1 MPIPFHGQGAADQLL
16 STDRGLGAGMSP
28 GPAPFHRIPPGTGK
42 GMAAAASAQAVGDG
56 RQRGAS
62 TAAENASGQPA
73 WEAVIGL
80 ETHVQLGTASKIF
93 TAASTSFGDD
103 PNTHIDPV
111 VCGLPGTLPVL
122 NQKVLEYA
130 VKAAMA
136 LNLKIAEHSKFDRKQ
151 YFYPDLPKNYQISQ
165 YDEPIAEDGWI
176 EVEVAEKGKDTYLK
190 TIGIERLHM
199 EEDAGKLVHAGS
211 DRLAGSTHS
220 LVDYNRAGVALAEI
234 VSKPD
239 LRTGRE
245 AAEYASEIRRI
256 MRYLGVSDGN
266 MQEGSLRCDVNISVR
281 RGPDAPFGTK
291 VEIKNMNSFSAIQ
304 KACEY
309 EIQRQIKAYEAGEPV
324 VQETRLWDEGK
335 QLTKSMRSKEG
346 ASDYRY
352 FPDPD
357 LGPIEVSAARREAWR
372 AELPELPAQKRHRYA
387 EQLGLSIYDAR
398 VLTDERPMAEYFEA
412 VVAAGAEAK
421 AAANWICGDI
431 AAHVNA
437 NRLSYSD
444 LPFRPAQ
451 LAEMVQLI
459 EGGTISG
466 KIAKEILA
474 ELLEQ
479 GGSPKTIV
487 EQRGLGMISD
497 PEAIAAIVE
506 QLLAAHPE
514 EVEAFRGGKTK
525 LQGFFVGQLMK
536 QTGGKADPKLAN
548 QILNQ
553 KLKG

>member
-1 MPIPFHGQGAADQLL
+1 
-16 STDRGLGAGMSP
+16 MS
-28 GPAPFHRIPPGTGK
+28 
-42 GMAAAASAQAVGDG
+42 MAAAGNQV
-56 RQRGAS
+56 
-62 TAAENASGQPA
+62 E

-80 ETHVQLGTASKIF
+80 ETHVQLGTSSKIF
-93 TAASTSFGDD
+93 TTASTTYGSD

-130 VKAAMA
+130 VKAALA
-136 LNLKIAEHSKFDRKQ
+136 LNLSIAERSKFDRKQ

-165 YDEPIAEDGWI
+165 YDEPIAEEGWI
-176 EVEVAEKGKDTYLK
+176 EVEVAEKGKETYLK

-304 KACEY
+304 RACEY
-309 EIQRQIKAYEAGEPV
+309 EIKRQVKAIEAGEAI

-357 LGPIEVSAARREAWR
+357 LGPIEVSADQREAWR
-372 AELPELPAQKRHRYA
+372 AELPELPAVKRHRYA
-387 EQLGLSIYDAR
+387 EALGLSQYDAR
-398 VLTDERPMAEYFEA
+398 VLTDERPMADYFEA
-412 VVAAGAEAK
+412 AVASGVDAK
-421 AAANWICGDI
+421 LTANWITGDI
-431 AAHVNA
+431 AAYVNSK
-437 NRLSYSD
+437 RLSYGD
-444 LPFRPAQ
+444 LALRPEQ
-451 LAEMVQLI
+451 LSELVKLI

-466 KIAKEILA
+466 KIGKEILP
-474 ELLEQ
+474 ELLEK
-479 GGSPKTIV
+479 GGSAKALV
-487 EQRGLGMISD
+487 EERGLGMISD
-497 PEAIAAIVE
+497 VGALEAIVE
-506 QLLAAHPE
+506 ELLAAHPG
-514 EVEAFRGGKTK
+514 EVEAYRGGKTK

-536 QTGGKADPKLAN
+536 KTGGKADPKLAN
-548 QILNQ
+548 QILSK
-553 KLKG
+553 KLKGD

>member
-1 MPIPFHGQGAADQLL
+1 MAKAATAPAARSATAGADSAGQA
-16 STDRGLGAGMSP
+16 
-28 GPAPFHRIPPGTGK
+28 
-42 GMAAAASAQAVGDG
+42 
-56 RQRGAS
+56 
-62 TAAENASGQPA
+62 A

-80 ETHVQLGTASKIF
+80 ETHVQLLTASKIF
-93 TAASTSFGDD
+93 TAASTAFGDD

-122 NQKVLEYA
+122 NQQVLEYA
-130 VKAAMA
+130 VKAALA
-136 LNLKIAEHSKFDRKQ
+136 LNLRIAEHSKFDRKQ

-176 EVEVAEKGKDTYLK
+176 EVEVAEKGKETYTK
-190 TIGIERLHM
+190 RVGIERLHM

-245 AAEYASEIRRI
+245 AAEYAAEIRRI

-304 KACEY
+304 KACDY

-335 QLTKSMRSKEG
+335 QLTRSMRSKEG
-346 ASDYRY
+346 SSDYRY
-352 FPDPD
+352 FPEPD
-357 LGPIEVSAARREAWR
+357 LGPIEVSAEQREAWC
-372 AELPELPAQKRHRYA
+372 AELPELPAAKRHRYA
-387 EQLGLSIYDAR
+387 EQLGLSVYDAR
-398 VLTDERPMAEYFEA
+398 VLTDERPMADYFEA
-412 VVAAGAEAK
+412 VVDAGADPK
-421 AAANWICGDI
+421 AAANWITGDI

-437 NRLSYSD
+437 NRLSYAD

-451 LAEMVQLI
+451 LAEMVGMI
-459 EGGTISG
+459 EAGTISG
-466 KIAKEILA
+466 KIAKEILP

-479 GGSPKTIV
+479 GGSPGRIV
-487 EQRGLGMISD
+487 AERGLGMISD
-497 PEAIAAIVE
+497 PAAITAVVVE
-506 QLLAAHPE
+506 LLAAHPE
-514 EVEAFRGGKTK
+514 EVAAFRGGKTK

-536 QTGGKADPKLAN
+536 RTGGKADPKLAN
-548 QILNQ
+548 QILSQ
-553 KLKG
+553 KLRG

>member
-1 MPIPFHGQGAADQLL
+1 
-16 STDRGLGAGMSP
+16 
-28 GPAPFHRIPPGTGK
+28 
-42 GMAAAASAQAVGDG
+42 MAEA
-56 RQRGAS
+56 
-62 TAAENASGQPA
+62 N

-93 TAASTSFGDD
+93 SSASTAFGDA

-122 NQKVLEYA
+122 NKKVLEYA
-130 VKAAMA
+130 VKASLA
-136 LNLKIAEHSKFDRKQ
+136 LNLNVAAHSKFDRKQ

-165 YDEPIAEDGWI
+165 FDQPIAQDGWI
-176 EVEVAEKGKDTYLK
+176 EVEVAEKGKETYLK
-190 TIGIERLHM
+190 RIGIERLHM

-304 KACEY
+304 KAIDF
-309 EIQRQIKAYEAGEPV
+309 EIKRQIKAYESGERV
-324 VQETRLWDEGK
+324 VQETRLWDESK

-346 ASDYRY
+346 AADYRF
-352 FPDPD
+352 FPEPD
-357 LGPIEVSAARREAWR
+357 LGPIEVSESQKQAWLS
-372 AELPELPAQKRHRYA
+372 ELPELPAAKRHRYA
-387 EQLGLSIYDAR
+387 DQFGLSIYDAR
-398 VLTDERPMAEYFEA
+398 VLTDERQMAEYFEA
-412 VVAAGAEAK
+412 AVAAGADAK
-421 AAANWICGDI
+421 ALSNWITGDI

-437 NRLSYSD
+437 NRLSYVD
-444 LPFRPAQ
+444 LPLRPKQ
-451 LAEMVQLI
+451 LAELVGLI
-459 EGGTISG
+459 EAAEISG
-466 KIAKEILA
+466 KIAKEILPQLLA
-474 ELLEQ
+474 E
-479 GGSPKTIV
+479 GGSAKAIV
-487 EQRGLGMISD
+487 AEKGLGMISD
-497 PEAIAAIVE
+497 PAAIKTIVVE
-506 QLLAAHPE
+506 LLAAHPA
-514 EVEAFRGGKTK
+514 EVEAFRGGKNK
-525 LQGFFVGQLMK
+525 LQGFFVGLMMK
-536 QTGGKADPKLAN
+536 QSGGRADPKLAN
-548 QILNQ
+548 QIL
-553 KLKG
+553 LEMLRG

>member
-1 MPIPFHGQGAADQLL
+1 MAE
-16 STDRGLGAGMSP
+16 AGN
-28 GPAPFHRIPPGTGK
+28 
-42 GMAAAASAQAVGDG
+42 QV
-56 RQRGAS
+56 
-62 TAAENASGQPA
+62 E

-80 ETHVQLGTASKIF
+80 ETHVQLGTSSKIF
-93 TAASTSFGDD
+93 TTASTTYGSD

-130 VKAAMA
+130 VKAALA
-136 LNLKIAEHSKFDRKQ
+136 LNLSIAERSKFDRKQ

-165 YDEPIAEDGWI
+165 YDEPIAEEGWI
-176 EVEVAEKGKDTYLK
+176 EVEVAEKGKETYLK

-304 KACEY
+304 RACEY
-309 EIQRQIKAYEAGEPV
+309 EMKRQVKAIEAGEAI

-357 LGPIEVSAARREAWR
+357 LGPIEVSADQREAWR
-372 AELPELPAQKRHRYA
+372 AELPELPAVKRHRYA
-387 EQLGLSIYDAR
+387 EGLGLSQYDAR
-398 VLTDERPMAEYFEA
+398 VLTDERPMADYFEA
-412 VVAAGAEAK
+412 AVASGVDAK
-421 AAANWICGDI
+421 LTANWITGDI
-431 AAHVNA
+431 AAYVNSK
-437 NRLSYSD
+437 RLSYGD
-444 LPFRPAQ
+444 LALRPEQ
-451 LAEMVQLI
+451 LSELVKLI

-466 KIAKEILA
+466 KIGKEILP
-474 ELLEQ
+474 ELLEK
-479 GGSPKTIV
+479 GGSAKALV
-487 EQRGLGMISD
+487 EERGLGMISD
-497 PEAIAAIVE
+497 VGALESIVE
-506 QLLAAHPE
+506 ELLAAHPG
-514 EVEAFRGGKTK
+514 EVEAYRGGKTK

-536 QTGGKADPKLAN
+536 KTGGKADPKLAN
-548 QILNQ
+548 QILSK
-553 KLKG
+553 KLKGD

>member
-1 MPIPFHGQGAADQLL
+1 
-16 STDRGLGAGMSP
+16 
-28 GPAPFHRIPPGTGK
+28 
-42 GMAAAASAQAVGDG
+42 MAEA
-56 RQRGAS
+56 
-62 TAAENASGQPA
+62 N

-93 TAASTSFGDD
+93 SSASTAFGDA

-122 NQKVLEYA
+122 NKKVLEYA
-130 VKAAMA
+130 VKASLA
-136 LNLKIAEHSKFDRKQ
+136 LNLKVAAHSKFDRKQ

-165 YDEPIAEDGWI
+165 FDQPIAEDGWI
-176 EVEVAEKGKDTYLK
+176 EVEVAEKGKETYLK
-190 TIGIERLHM
+190 RIGIERLHM

-304 KACEY
+304 KAIDF
-309 EIQRQIKAYEAGEPV
+309 EIKRQIKAYESGERV
-324 VQETRLWDEGK
+324 VQETRLWDESK

-346 ASDYRY
+346 AADYRF
-352 FPDPD
+352 FPEPD
-357 LGPIEVSAARREAWR
+357 LGPIEVSESQKQAWLS
-372 AELPELPAQKRHRYA
+372 ELPELPAAKRHRYA
-387 EQLGLSIYDAR
+387 DQFGLSIYDAR
-398 VLTDERPMAEYFEA
+398 VLTDERQMAEYFEA
-412 VVAAGAEAK
+412 AVAAGADAK
-421 AAANWICGDI
+421 ALSNWITGDI

-437 NRLSYSD
+437 NRLSYVD
-444 LPFRPAQ
+444 LPLRPKQ
-451 LAEMVQLI
+451 LAELVGLI
-459 EGGTISG
+459 EAAEISG
-466 KIAKEILA
+466 KIAKEILPQLLA
-474 ELLEQ
+474 E
-479 GGSPKTIV
+479 GGSAKAIV
-487 EQRGLGMISD
+487 AEKGLGMISD
-497 PEAIAAIVE
+497 PAAIKTIVVE
-506 QLLAAHPE
+506 LLAAHPA
-514 EVEAFRGGKTK
+514 EVEAFRGGKNK
-525 LQGFFVGQLMK
+525 LQGFFVGLMMK
-536 QTGGKADPKLAN
+536 QSGGRADPKLAN
-548 QILNQ
+548 QIL
-553 KLKG
+553 LEMLRG

>member
-1 MPIPFHGQGAADQLL
+1 
-16 STDRGLGAGMSP
+16 
-28 GPAPFHRIPPGTGK
+28 
-42 GMAAAASAQAVGDG
+42 MAS
-56 RQRGAS
+56 AS
-62 TAAENASGQPA
+62 TAVPIDSSSSDQLP

-80 ETHVQLGTASKIF
+80 ETHVQLGTNSKIF
-93 TAASTSFGDD
+93 TSASTAFGDD

-136 LNLKIAEHSKFDRKQ
+136 LNLQIAEHSKFDRKQ

-165 YDEPIAEDGWI
+165 YDEPIAENGWI

-304 KACEY
+304 KACDY
-309 EIQRQIKAYEAGEPV
+309 EIQRQIKAYEAGERV

-357 LGPIEVSAARREAWR
+357 LGPIEVGAELREGWR
-372 AELPELPAQKRHRYA
+372 SELPELPAAKRHRYA

-398 VLTDERPMAEYFEA
+398 VLTDERAMAEYFEA
-412 VVAAGAEAK
+412 AVAAGADAK
-421 AAANWICGDI
+421 AVSNWVTGDI
-431 AAHVNA
+431 AAYVNA
-437 NRLSYSD
+437 NRLSIAE
-444 LPFRPAQ
+444 LPLKPEQ
-451 LAEMVQLI
+451 LAELVQLI
-459 EGGTISG
+459 EGGVISG
-466 KIAKEILA
+466 KIAKDLLPDLLA
-474 ELLEQ
+474 Q
-479 GGSPKTIV
+479 GGSAKAIV
-487 EQRGLGMISD
+487 EAQGLGMISD
-497 PEAIAAIVE
+497 PAAITAIVE
-506 QLLAAHPE
+506 GLLAAHPA

-548 QILNQ
+548 QILIE